1 MAAGHV
7 GARQIKDQPNR
18 RCGNRTKAGG
28 KGRAVNGL
36 AQGLDFNLK
45 FPFACFYFDL
55 VKRVLDIAPITNL
68 MQLRGHYICIGQWF
82 EKALIKQ

>member
-1 MAAGHV
+1 MAAGHI
-7 GARQIKDQPNR
+7 GARQIKDQANC
-18 RCGNRTKAGG
+18 RCGNFAKPGR

-45 FPFACFYFDL
+45 FPFAGLYLDL
-55 VKRVLDIAPITNL
+55 VKRVLDIASITNL